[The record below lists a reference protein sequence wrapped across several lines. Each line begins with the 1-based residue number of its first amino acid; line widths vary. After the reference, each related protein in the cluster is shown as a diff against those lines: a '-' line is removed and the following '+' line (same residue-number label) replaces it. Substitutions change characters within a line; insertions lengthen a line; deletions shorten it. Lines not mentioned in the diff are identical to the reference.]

1 MKGGSM
7 MRPVFSA
14 VFLAS
19 LVLVHPVFAQQG
31 QINGIVSDSSGGVV
45 PGVTVTATEAQTGI
59 SRDTI
64 SGPNGRYQ
72 FVAMRPTVYEI
83 TAALTGFRTI
93 KRTGIELFAN
103 QALTVNVTLELGA
116 LNETVSVSG
125 NAVQVDITT
134 ATISEV
140 VDHARI
146 VELPLN
152 GRDAAKLTTLV
163 AGTVIASVSTETGK
177 TIPGALRLSS
187 NGSEALS
194 VSFRL
199 DGTSNTDLY
208 EHENLTFPFPE
219 ALQEFSIQTSNY
231 SAAQGNS
238 SGAVINAVTRSGTNE
253 YHGGTFGYVRNKAF
267 NSRNYFASVPDAL
280 DRRQYGGYLGGPV
293 KVPGYNGTNRT
304 FFFVGWQG
312 TLLKNTTA
320 TTTVFAPTT
329 DQRNG
334 NFATCGAPCNVPIRD
349 PLTGQPF
356 PGNQIPVSRYDP
368 ASVKLMSYFPQV
380 GGTGQHQVSRAS
392 AMDFN
397 QLVLKVDQQLTSK
410 DQLSGRYFI
419 DHFDN
424 AAIIT
429 PGDLLSYRTGS
440 PKSRVRS
447 QSGVYAWKRTW
458 TPTVLNETHVGFQR
472 MHAGRVTPPTP
483 SMQELGVRLPLYPTT
498 PNIQLIDVSGFFA
511 IGADAPS
518 DFVRNGVEV
527 NNRTSWMKGKHSIQ
541 FGGEAQYYKATI
553 DSEYRVPSSSVFNG
567 SATGN
572 AMADFVLGDLRSFDQ
587 GTGEYKDNTNFYS
600 SAFFQDDYKIHRR
613 LSLNIGARYEPTPP
627 WHEQVG
633 RIQIFSLEA
642 YRAGRRST
650 LFDNAPPGVFFR
662 GDPGVPEDG
671 TLGDWNNVSFRGG
684 AAWDLT
690 GDGKTSLRGGWGMF
704 YDQHIIGRFNNGA
717 TNNPPWSIRVNVTE
731 PVGPFSNPYLGRTD
745 FNSISLAGV
754 GRRDAPFPTPVS
766 ANSYDERFNTPLTYN
781 YNLTLE
787 REVLSGWIARAAYV
801 GSKTAGGQ
809 NTITLNPAIYVPG
822 ATTGTTDARRVLQPY
837 GALQTYVQQRWS
849 NYNSMQLT
857 LNRRFSRGFTINSN
871 YTLSSVVGNF
881 GDELIPYFMD
891 QDPALLE
898 GPLDQMRRHRFVTSW
913 VFEIP
918 ELGTGNAV
926 ARAALNG
933 WQLTGI
939 IQYQTGSPHTI
950 TTGTDISRDGIGGD
964 RAKTTGVSLDAPAG
978 SDQTL
983 WFNPAAFAAGDVGT
997 FGTVGKGVYTG
1008 PSTHYWD
1015 MGLSKNVRFKTDMSV
1030 QFRAEFFN
1038 IFNQVNF
1045 ANPAIAVSSASF
1057 GRITSTHPN
1066 QGDPRIIQFGLKFVF

>member
-1 MKGGSM
+1 
-7 MRPVFSA
+7 MR
-14 VFLAS
+14 LI
-19 LVLVHPVFAQQG
+19 VLVATILVAFTSPAFAQQG
-31 QINGIVSDSSGGVV
+31 QINGVVTDSSGGVV
-45 PGVTVTATEAQTGI
+45 PGVTVTAVEQQTGL

-64 SGPNGRYQ
+64 SGANGRYT
-72 FVAMRPTVYEI
+72 FPALRPAVYEI
-83 TAALTGFRTI
+83 RAVLTGFRTI
-93 KRTGIELFAN
+93 RRTGLELSAYQN
-103 QALTVNVTLELGA
+103 LTVNIALELGE
-116 LNETVSVSG
+116 LSETISVAG
-125 NAVQVDITT
+125 NAAQVDVTT

-152 GRDAAKLTTLV
+152 GRDATKLTTLV
-163 AGTVIASVSTETGK
+163 AGTVISSVSTETGK

-238 SGAVINAVTRSGTNE
+238 SGAVINAVTRSGTNS
-253 YHGGTFGYVRNKAF
+253 YHGGAFGYVRNKAF
-267 NSRNYFASVPDAL
+267 NSRNYFASEPDAL
-280 DRRQYGGYLGGPV
+280 DRRQYGGFLGGPV
-293 KVPGYNGTNRT
+293 KLPGYDGTNRT

-320 TTTVFAPTT
+320 TTTVFAPTN

-334 NFATCGAPCNVPIRD
+334 NFATCGAPCNVAIRD

-356 PGNQIPVSRYDP
+356 PNNQIPVSRFDP
-368 ASVKLMSYFPQV
+368 ASVRLMSYFAQLT
-380 GGTGQHQVSRAS
+380 GTGQHNVSRAS

-397 QLVLKVDQQLTSK
+397 QVVLKVDQQLTANN
-410 DQLSGRYFI
+410 QLSGRYFI

-440 PKSRVRS
+440 PESRVRS
-447 QSGVYAWKRTW
+447 QSGVFSWKRTM
-458 TPTVLNETHVGFQR
+458 TPTLLNETHVGFQR

-483 SMQELGVRLPLYPTT
+483 SLQELGIRLPLYPTT
-498 PNIQLIDVSGFFA
+498 PNIQLIDVTGFFSV
-511 IGADAPS
+511 GADAPS
-518 DFVRNGVEV
+518 DFVRNGVEFS
-527 NNRTSWMKGKHSIQ
+527 NRTNWMKGKHSIQ
-541 FGGEAQYYKATI
+541 FGAEGQYYKATI
-553 DSEYRVPSSSVFNG
+553 DSEYRVPGTFVFNG

-572 AMADFVLGDLRSFDQ
+572 AMADFMLGDMRSFDQ

-600 SAFFQDDYKIHRR
+600 SAFFQDDYKIHPR
-613 LSLNIGARYEPTPP
+613 LSLNIGFRYEPTPP
-627 WHEQVG
+627 WHEEVG
-633 RIQIFSLEA
+633 RIQIFDLEA
-642 YRAGRRST
+642 YHAGRKTT

-671 TLGDWNNVSFRGG
+671 TLGDYNNVSFRGG

-717 TNNPPWSIRVNVTE
+717 VNNPPWSIRVSITE
-731 PVGPFSNPYLGRTD
+731 PDGPFSDPYRGRSD
-745 FNSISLAGV
+745 FNSISLEGV
-754 GRRDAPFPTPVS
+754 GRRDAPFPYPVS
-766 ANSYDERFNTPLTYN
+766 ANSYDEKFNTPLTYN

-787 REVLSGWIARAAYV
+787 REILAGWMARAAYV
-801 GSKTAGGQ
+801 GSETDGGH

-822 ATTGTTDARRVLQPY
+822 ATTATTDARRVLQPY

-849 NYNSMQLT
+849 RYDAMQLT

-871 YTLSSVVGNF
+871 YTLARTVGNF
-881 GDELIPYFMD
+881 GDELIPYFMY
-891 QDPALLE
+891 QDPALVE
-898 GPLDQMRRHRFVTSW
+898 GPLDQMRKHRFVTSW
-913 VFEIP
+913 VFDIP
-918 ELGTGNAV
+918 DAGSENTV
-926 ARAALNG
+926 VRAALNG

-939 IQYQTGSPHTI
+939 IQYQTGSPYTI
-950 TTGTDISRDGIGGD
+950 TTGTDISRDGIGAD
-964 RAKTTGVSLDAPAG
+964 RAKSTGVSLDPPAG

-997 FGTVGKGVYTG
+997 FGDVAKGAYFG
-1008 PSTHYWD
+1008 PSTYFWD
-1015 MGLSKNVRFKTDMSV
+1015 MGLSKNVRFSDDMSI

-1045 ANPAIAVSSASF
+1045 ANPATTVNSASF
-1057 GRITSTHPN
+1057 GRITSTHAN
-1066 QGDPRIIQFGLKFVF
+1066 QGDPRIMQFGLKFVF

>member
-1 MKGGSM
+1 
-7 MRPVFSA
+7 MRLFIITATV
-14 VFLAS
+14 LAA
-19 LVLVHPVFAQQG
+19 LVSPAFAQQG
-31 QINGIVSDSSGGVV
+31 QINGVITDSSGAVV
-45 PGVTVTATEAQTGI
+45 PGVTVTAVEQQTGLA
-59 SRDTI
+59 RETI
-64 SGPNGRYQ
+64 SGANGRYT
-72 FVAMRPTVYEI
+72 FPSLRPTIYEI
-83 TAALTGFRTI
+83 RAVLTGFRTI
-93 KRTGIELFAN
+93 RRTGIELSAYQN
-103 QALTVNVTLELGA
+103 VTVNVALELGE
-116 LNETVSVSG
+116 LSETISVAG
-125 NAVQVDITT
+125 NAAQVDVTS

-163 AGTVIASVSTETGK
+163 AGTVISSVSTETGK

-187 NGSEALS
+187 NGSQALS

-238 SGAVINAVTRSGTNE
+238 SGAVINAVTRSGTNSF
-253 YHGGTFGYVRNKAF
+253 HGGAFGYVRNKAF
-267 NSRNYFASVPDAL
+267 NSRNYFAQEPDAL
-280 DRRQYGGYLGGPV
+280 DRRQYGGFLGGPV
-293 KVPGYNGTNRT
+293 KLPGYDGTNRT

-312 TLLKNTTA
+312 TLLKNKTA
-320 TTTVFAPTT
+320 TTTVFAPTN

-334 NFATCGAPCNVPIRD
+334 NFATCGAPCNVAIRD

-368 ASVKLMSYFPQV
+368 ASVTLMSHFARV

-397 QLVLKVDQQLTSK
+397 QIVLKVDQQLTSK
-410 DQLSGRYFI
+410 DHLSGRYFI

-424 AAIIT
+424 AAIMT

-447 QSGVYAWKRTW
+447 QSGVYSWKQTL
-458 TPTVLNETHVGFQR
+458 TASLLNETHVGFQR

-483 SMQELGVRLPLYPTT
+483 SLQELGIRLPLYPTT
-498 PNIQLIDVSGFFA
+498 PNLQLIEVAGFFSV
-511 IGADAPS
+511 GADAPS
-518 DFVRNGVEV
+518 VFFRNGIEV
-527 NNRTSWMKGKHSIQ
+527 NNRTNWMKGKHSIQ
-541 FGGEAQYYKATI
+541 FGAEGQWYRATI
-553 DSEYRVPSSSVFNG
+553 DSEYRVPGTFSFNG

-572 AMADFVLGDLRSFDQ
+572 AMADFMLGDMRSFDQ
-587 GTGEYKDNTNFYS
+587 GTGEYKDNRNFYS
-600 SAFFQDDYKIHRR
+600 SAFFQDDYKIHPR
-613 LSLNIGARYEPTPP
+613 LSLNIGFRYEPTPP
-627 WHEQVG
+627 WHEEVG
-633 RIQIFSLEA
+633 RIQIFDLDA

-650 LFDNAPPGVFFR
+650 LFDNAPPGMFFR

-671 TLGDWNNVSFRGG
+671 TLGDYNNVSFRGG

-717 TNNPPWSIRVNVTE
+717 TNNPPWSIRISVTE
-731 PVGPFSNPYLGRTD
+731 PAGPFSDPYRGRTD
-745 FNSISLAGV
+745 FNTISLEGV
-754 GRRDAPFPTPVS
+754 GRRDAPFPQPVS
-766 ANSYDERFNTPLTYN
+766 ANSYDEQFNTPLTYN

-787 REVLSGWIARAAYV
+787 REILPGWMARAAYV
-801 GSKTAGGQ
+801 GSRTAGGH
-809 NTITLNPAIYVPG
+809 NNISLNPAIYVPG
-822 ATTGTTDARRVLQPY
+822 ATTATTDARRALQPY
-837 GALQTYVQQRWS
+837 GAIQTYVQEGWS
-849 NYNSMQLT
+849 KYNAMQLT

-871 YTLSSVVGNF
+871 YTLASSIGNF
-881 GDELIPYFMD
+881 GGELIPYFMP
-891 QDPALLE
+891 QDPALVV
-898 GPLDQMRRHRFVTSW
+898 GPLDEMRRHRFVTSW
-913 VFEIP
+913 VLDVP
-918 ELGTGNAV
+918 DAGTNNAIV
-926 ARAALNG
+926 KAALNG

-939 IQYQTGSPHTI
+939 LQYQTGAPYTI
-950 TTGTDISRDGIGGD
+950 TAGTDISRDGIGND
-964 RAKTTGVSLDAPAG
+964 RGKTTGVSLDPPGG
-978 SDQTL
+978 SDKTV

-997 FGTVGKGVYTG
+997 FGTVGKGAYFG

-1015 MGLSKNVRFKTDMSV
+1015 MGLSKNMRFSDDMGV

-1045 ANPAIAVSSASF
+1045 ANPATAVNSASF
-1057 GRITSTHPN
+1057 GRITSTHAN
-1066 QGDPRIIQFGLKFVF
+1066 QGDPRIMQFGLKFVF

>member
-1 MKGGSM
+1 
-7 MRPVFSA
+7 MRIVLLAVTIALTLVATPAFS
-14 VFLAS
+14 
-19 LVLVHPVFAQQG
+19 QQAG
-31 QINGIVSDSSGGVV
+31 QINGVVTDSSGAVV
-45 PGVTVTATEAQTGI
+45 PGATVTAVESQTGL
-59 SRDTI
+59 SRDTV
-64 SGPNGRYQ
+64 SGANGLYT
-72 FVAMRPTVYEI
+72 FPALRPTIYEI
-83 TAALTGFRTI
+83 RAVLTGFRTI
-93 KRTGIELFAN
+93 RRTGIELLAN
-103 QALTVNVTLELGA
+103 QNLTVNVTLELGE
-116 LNETVSVSG
+116 LSETVSVAG
-125 NAVQVDITT
+125 NAANVDVTT

-187 NGSEALS
+187 NGSQALS

-238 SGAVINAVTRSGTNE
+238 SGAVINAVTRSGTNSF
-253 YHGGTFGYVRNKAF
+253 HGGAFGYVRNKAF
-267 NSRNYFASVPDAL
+267 NARNFFASEPDAL
-280 DRRQYGGYLGGPV
+280 DRRQYGGFLGGPV
-293 KVPGYNGTNRT
+293 RLPGYNGANRT

-320 TTTVFAPTT
+320 TTTVTAPTD

-356 PGNQIPVSRYDP
+356 PGNQIPVSRFDP
-368 ASVKLMSYFPQV
+368 ASVKLMSHFARV

-397 QLVLKVDQQLTSK
+397 QVVLKVDHQVTNN

-424 AAIIT
+424 AAIMT

-440 PKSRVRS
+440 PQSRVRS
-447 QSGVYAWKRTW
+447 QSGVYAWKKTLSASLL
-458 TPTVLNETHVGFQR
+458 TETHVGFQR

-483 SMQELGVRLPLYPTT
+483 SLQELGIRLPLYPTT
-498 PNIQLIDVSGFFA
+498 PNLQSISVDGYFSV
-511 IGADAPS
+511 GADAPS
-518 DFVRNGVEV
+518 DFVRHGVEF
-527 NNRTSWMKGKHSIQ
+527 NNRTNWMKGKHSIQ
-541 FGGEAQYYKATI
+541 FGAEGQWYKATI
-553 DSEYRVPSSSVFNG
+553 DSEYRVPGTFTFSG

-572 AMADFVLGDLRSFDQ
+572 PMADFMLGDMRTFDQ
-587 GTGEYKDNTNFYS
+587 GTGEYKDNRNFYS
-600 SAFFQDDYKIHRR
+600 SAFFQDDYKIHPR
-613 LSLNIGARYEPTPP
+613 LSLNLGMRYEPTRP
-627 WHEQVG
+627 WHEAVG
-633 RIQIFSLEA
+633 RIQIFRLED
-642 YRAGRRST
+642 YHAGRRTT
-650 LFDNAPPGVFFR
+650 LYDNAPPGVFFR

-671 TLGDWNNVSFRGG
+671 TFPDYNNVSFRGG

-717 TNNPPWSIRVNVTE
+717 TNNPPWSIRISVTE
-731 PVGPFSNPYLGRTD
+731 PTGPFSDPYRGRTD
-745 FNSISLAGV
+745 FNTISLEGV
-754 GRRDAPFPTPVS
+754 GRRDAPFPHPVGAS
-766 ANSYDERFNTPLTYN
+766 SYDEKFNTPLTYN

-787 REVLSGWIARAAYV
+787 REVRAGWMARVAYV
-801 GSKTAGGQ
+801 GAKTTGGQ
-809 NTITLNPAIYVPG
+809 NSISLNPAIYVPG
-822 ATTGTTDARRVLQPY
+822 ATTGTTDARRALQPY
-837 GALQTYVQQRWS
+837 GAIQTYVQEGWS
-849 NYNSMQLT
+849 QYHAMQLT

-871 YTLSSVVGNF
+871 YTLSDSVGNF
-881 GDELIPYFMD
+881 GGELIPYFMP
-891 QDPALLE
+891 QDPALVE
-898 GPLDQMRRHRFVTSW
+898 GPLDEMRRHRFVTSW
-913 VFEIP
+913 VLEVP
-918 ELGTGNAV
+918 DVGTDNAM

-939 IQYQTGSPHTI
+939 LQYQSGSPYTI
-950 TTGTDISRDGIGGD
+950 TTGNDISRDGIGGD
-964 RAKTTGVSLDAPAG
+964 RAKTTGVSMDPPDG
-978 SDQTL
+978 SDQTV
-983 WFNPAAFAAGDVGT
+983 WFNPAAFAAGDIGT
-997 FGTVGKGVYTG
+997 FGTIPRGAYFG
-1008 PSTHYWD
+1008 PSTFYFD
-1015 MGLSKNVRFKTDMSV
+1015 MGLSKNVRFSNDMGM

-1045 ANPAIAVSSASF
+1045 GNPATGLNSATF
-1057 GRITSTHPN
+1057 GRITGTHAN
-1066 QGDPRIIQFGLKFVF
+1066 QGDPRIMQFGLKFVF

>member
-1 MKGGSM
+1 
-7 MRPVFSA
+7 MRPILLAIVF
-14 VFLAS
+14 VIT
-19 LVLVHPVFAQQG
+19 LVVSPAFAQQG
-31 QINGIVSDSSGGVV
+31 QINGVITDSSGGIV
-45 PGVTVTATEAQTGI
+45 PGVTVTAVEQQTGL
-59 SRDTI
+59 SRDTVT
-64 SGPNGRYQ
+64 GANGRYT
-72 FVAMRPTVYEI
+72 FPALRPTIYEI
-83 TAALTGFRTI
+83 RAVLTGFRTI
-93 KRTGIELFAN
+93 RRTGIELSAYQN
-103 QALTVNVTLELGA
+103 VTVNVALELGE
-116 LNETVSVSG
+116 LSETISVAG
-125 NAVQVDITT
+125 NAAQVDVTS

-152 GRDAAKLTTLV
+152 GRDATKLTTLV
-163 AGTVIASVSTETGK
+163 AGTVISSVSTETGK

-238 SGAVINAVTRSGTNE
+238 SGAVINAVTRSGTNS
-253 YHGGTFGYVRNKAF
+253 YHGGAFGYVRNKAF
-267 NSRNYFASVPDAL
+267 NSRNYFAAEPDAL
-280 DRRQYGGYLGGPV
+280 DRRQYGGFLGGPV
-293 KVPGYNGTNRT
+293 KLPGYDGTNRT
-304 FFFVGWQG
+304 FFFLGWQG
-312 TLLKNTTA
+312 TLVKNTTA
-320 TTTVFAPTT
+320 TTTVFAPTN
-329 DQRNG
+329 DQRAG
-334 NFATCGAPCNVPIRD
+334 NFATCGAPCNAAIRD

-368 ASVKLMSYFPQV
+368 ASVKLMSHFAQLT
-380 GGTGQHQVSRAS
+380 GTGQHQVSRAS

-397 QLVLKVDQQLTSK
+397 QVVLKVDQQLTTNN
-410 DQLSGRYFI
+410 QLSGRYFI

-440 PKSRVRS
+440 PESRVRS
-447 QSGVYAWKRTW
+447 QSGVVSWKRTM
-458 TPTVLNETHVGFQR
+458 TPTLLNETHLGFQR

-483 SMQELGVRLPLYPTT
+483 SLQELGIRLPLYPTT
-498 PNIQLIDVSGFFA
+498 PNIQLIDVTGFFSV
-511 IGADAPS
+511 GADAPS
-518 DFVRNGVEV
+518 DFVRNGVEFS
-527 NNRTSWMKGKHSIQ
+527 NRTNWMKGKHSIQ
-541 FGGEAQYYKATI
+541 FGAEGQYYKATI
-553 DSEYRVPSSSVFNG
+553 DSEYRVPGTFVFNG

-572 AMADFVLGDLRSFDQ
+572 AMADFMLGDMRSFDQ

-600 SAFFQDDYKIHRR
+600 SAFFQDDYKVHPR
-613 LSLNIGARYEPTPP
+613 LSLNIGFRYEPTPP
-627 WHEQVG
+627 WHEEVG
-633 RIQIFSLEA
+633 RIQTFDLEA
-642 YRAGRRST
+642 YRAGRKTT

-671 TLGDWNNVSFRGG
+671 TLGDFNNVSFRGG
-684 AAWDLT
+684 AAWDLA

-745 FNSISLAGV
+745 FDVISLDGV
-754 GRRDAPFPTPVS
+754 GRRDAPFPYPVA
-766 ANSYDERFNTPLTYN
+766 ANSYDGQFNTPLTYN

-787 REVLSGWIARAAYV
+787 REIFSGWMARAAYV
-801 GSKTAGGQ
+801 GSRTAGGH
-809 NTITLNPAIYVPG
+809 NTISLNPAIYVPG
-822 ATTGTTDARRVLQPY
+822 ATTGTTDARRALQPY
-837 GALQTYVQQRWS
+837 GALPTYVQQRWS
-849 NYNSMQLT
+849 KYNAMQLT
-857 LNRRFSRGFTINSN
+857 LNRRFSRGLTINSN
-871 YTLSSVVGNF
+871 YTLASTVGNF
-881 GDELIPYFMD
+881 GDELIPYFMH
-891 QDPALLE
+891 QDPALVE

-913 VFEIP
+913 VFDLP
-918 ELGTGNAV
+918 DVGDGNAV
-926 ARAALNG
+926 VRGALNG

-939 IQYQTGSPHTI
+939 IQFQTGSPFTI

-964 RAKTTGVSLDAPAG
+964 RAKTTGVSMDPPAG

-997 FGTVGKGVYTG
+997 FGDVAKGAYFG
-1008 PSTHYWD
+1008 PSTYYWD
-1015 MGLSKNVRFKTDMSV
+1015 MGLSKNMRFGDDMGV

-1038 IFNQVNF
+1038 IFNHVNF
-1045 ANPAIAVSSASF
+1045 ANPATTVNSASF
-1057 GRITSTHPN
+1057 GRITSTHAN
-1066 QGDPRIIQFGLKFVF
+1066 QGDPRIMQFGLKFVF

>member
-1 MKGGSM
+1 
-7 MRPVFSA
+7 
-14 VFLAS
+14 
-19 LVLVHPVFAQQG
+19 
-31 QINGIVSDSSGGVV
+31 
-45 PGVTVTATEAQTGI
+45 
-59 SRDTI
+59 
-64 SGPNGRYQ
+64 
-72 FVAMRPTVYEI
+72 
-83 TAALTGFRTI
+83 
-93 KRTGIELFAN
+93 
-103 QALTVNVTLELGA
+103 
-116 LNETVSVSG
+116 
-125 NAVQVDITT
+125 
-134 ATISEV
+134 V

-152 GRDAAKLTTLV
+152 GRDATKLTTLV

-238 SGAVINAVTRSGTNE
+238 SGAVINAVTRSGTNTF
-253 YHGGTFGYVRNKAF
+253 HGGAFGYVRNKAF
-267 NSRNYFASVPDAL
+267 NSSNFFASEPDAL
-280 DRRQYGGYLGGPV
+280 DRRQYGGFLGGPV
-293 KVPGYNGTNRT
+293 KLPGYDGTNRT

-320 TTTVFAPTT
+320 TTTVFAPTN

-349 PLTGQPF
+349 PQTGQPF

-368 ASVKLMSYFPQV
+368 AAVTLMSHFARV

-397 QLVLKVDQQLTSK
+397 QIVLKVDHQVTNN

-424 AAIIT
+424 AAIMT

-447 QSGVYAWKRTW
+447 QSGVYAWKKTL
-458 TPTVLNETHVGFQR
+458 TATLLTETHLGFQR

-483 SMQELGVRLPLYPTT
+483 SLQELGIRLPLYPTT
-498 PNIQLIDVSGFFA
+498 PNIQSISVDGYFSV
-511 IGADAPS
+511 GADAPS

-527 NNRTSWMKGKHSIQ
+527 NTRTNWMKGRHSIQ
-541 FGGEAQYYKATI
+541 FGAEGQWYKATI
-553 DSEYRVPSSSVFNG
+553 DSEYRVPGTFTFNG

-572 AMADFVLGDLRSFDQ
+572 AMADFVLGDMRSFDQ
-587 GTGEYKDNTNFYS
+587 GTGEYKDNRNFYS
-600 SAFFQDDYKIHRR
+600 SAYFQDDYKIHPR
-613 LSLNIGARYEPTPP
+613 LSLNIGFRYEPTPP
-627 WHEQVG
+627 WHEEVG
-633 RIQIFSLEA
+633 RIQIFDLDA
-642 YRAGRRST
+642 YHAGRRTT

-671 TLGDWNNVSFRGG
+671 TLGDYNNVSFRGG
-684 AAWDLT
+684 AAWDVT

-717 TNNPPWSIRVNVTE
+717 TNNPPWSIRISVTE
-731 PVGPFSNPYLGRTD
+731 PVGPFSDPYRGRSD
-745 FNSISLAGV
+745 FNSISLEGV
-754 GRRDAPFPTPVS
+754 GRRDAPFPHPVS
-766 ANSYDERFNTPLTYN
+766 ANSYDEKFNTPLTYN

-787 REVLSGWIARAAYV
+787 REVLSGWMARAAYV
-801 GSKTAGGQ
+801 GSRTTGGQ
-809 NTITLNPAIYVPG
+809 NSISLNPAIYVPG
-822 ATTGTTDARRVLQPY
+822 ATTGTTDARRALQPY
-837 GALQTYVQQRWS
+837 GAIQTYVQEGWS
-849 NYNSMQLT
+849 RYNAMQLT
-857 LNRRFSRGFTINSN
+857 LNRRFSRGFTVNSN
-871 YTLSSVVGNF
+871 YTLASTVGNF
-881 GDELIPYFMD
+881 GGELIPHFMP
-891 QDPALLE
+891 QDPALVE

-913 VFEIP
+913 VLDVPDLE
-918 ELGTGNAV
+918 TTNAAV
-926 ARAALNG
+926 RAVLNG
-933 WQLTGI
+933 WQVTGI
-939 IQYQTGSPHTI
+939 VQYQSGSPYTI

-964 RAKTTGVSLDAPAG
+964 RAKTTGVSVDPPAG
-978 SDQTL
+978 SDQTI
-983 WFNPAAFAAGDVGT
+983 WFNRAAFAAGDVGT
-997 FGTVGKGVYTG
+997 FGTVGKGAYTG
-1008 PSTHYWD
+1008 PSTYYWD
-1015 MGLSKNVRFKTDMSV
+1015 MGLSKNVRFSADMSV

-1038 IFNQVNF
+1038 IFNHVNF
-1045 ANPAIAVSSASF
+1045 ANPATAVNSASF
-1057 GRITSTHPN
+1057 GRITTTHAN
-1066 QGDPRIIQFGLKFVF
+1066 QGDPRIMQFGLKFVF